1 MLESGASGRLLE
13 SAGSGSSPIW
23 CWPDPWAS
31 PGREDRWGRSG
42 IIALMALL
50 PPKKSPWWLLVFVV
64 TALLWTAV
72 LLGAGYFNSGQLP
85 PWPTMW
91 TALGVVSGATGLLA
105 LLAFLGLR
113 ATFAGAHIGLASG
126 LVWMVAQFA
135 GPSDGWADLAA
146 FAGFLMLGAIG
157 LGVGLLVDLV
167 LFLRRR

>member
-1 MLESGASGRLLE
+1 
-13 SAGSGSSPIW
+13 
-23 CWPDPWAS
+23 
-31 PGREDRWGRSG
+31 
-42 IIALMALL
+42 MALL

-146 FAGFLMLGAIG
+146 FAGCLVLGAIG